1 MQTAQLNLSTVVL
14 PDGTID
20 VAALPLL
27 RDVVERYPYYHAARM
42 LLLRLLYQLRDS
54 EFNEELRHASLYL
67 PSRARIY
74 QEIEGDS
81 MRPTP
86 REESPTGATHA
97 RKSRNPLELRSSRK
111 EDRTGALIDSFLQT
125 TSPILLDSRSGR
137 PVDATTDYMAYFM
150 QEEASKALAEAAPGD
165 DIPAEE
171 APSADNVGAATKDQS
186 LVDIFIS
193 TQGEGRIRLTE
204 KKDSELQKPSLPES
218 ENGSGQ
224 GALTETLARIYI
236 KQGKFEQA
244 IKIIRQLSL
253 KYPKKNRYFA
263 DQIRFLEKLI
273 LNQQGK

>member
-171 APSADNVGAATKDQS
+171 APSAENVGAATKDQS

>member
-67 PSRARIY
+67 PSRARVY

-171 APSADNVGAATKDQS
+171 APSAENVGAATKDQS

>member
-1 MQTAQLNLSTVVL
+1 MQTAQLNLSTVLL

-20 VAALPLL
+20 AAALPLL

-54 EFNEELRHASLYL
+54 DFNEELRHAALYL

-86 REESPTGATHA
+86 REESPTGATHN
-97 RKSRNPLELRSSRK
+97 RKSRNPIELRSSRK
-111 EDRTGALIDSFLQT
+111 EDRTGALIDTFLQT

-150 QEEASKALAEAAPGD
+150 QEEASKADAEVASGGEKSVEESSS
-165 DIPAEE
+165 AE
-171 APSADNVGAATKDQS
+171 GAVAGSKDQS

-193 TQGEGRIRLTE
+193 TQGDGRIRLTE
-204 KKDSELQKPSLPES
+204 KKDSELQKPSLPEN
-218 ENGSGQ
+218 ENGGSQ

>member
-171 APSADNVGAATKDQS
+171 APPAENVGAATKDQS

>member
-150 QEEASKALAEAAPGD
+150 QEEASKALVEAAPGD

-171 APSADNVGAATKDQS
+171 APSAENVGAATKDQS

>member
-111 EDRTGALIDSFLQT
+111 EDRTGALIDTFLQT

-171 APSADNVGAATKDQS
+171 APSAENVGAATKDQS

>member
-165 DIPAEE
+165 DIRAEE
-171 APSADNVGAATKDQS
+171 APSAENVGAATKDQS